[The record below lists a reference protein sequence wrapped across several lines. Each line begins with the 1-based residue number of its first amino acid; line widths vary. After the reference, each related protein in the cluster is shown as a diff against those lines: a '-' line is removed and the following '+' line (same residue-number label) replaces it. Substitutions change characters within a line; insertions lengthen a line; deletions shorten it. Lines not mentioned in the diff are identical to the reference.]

1 MSYKDDDN
9 GTQEAMQAYA
19 DNFGIELDDLDRGD
33 FDEAYIGMYDS
44 IEDWAEDFLRETG
57 QLEGLGMLE
66 QYFDYASYA
75 SDCETGGDIWTADA
89 PGRRV
94 FVFHNL

>member
-1 MSYKDDDN
+1 MSYDSDN
-9 GTQEAMQAYA
+9 GREEALQAYA
-19 DNFGIELDDLDRGD
+19 DNFGLDVEDVDYQD

-75 SDCETGGDIWTADA
+75 SDCETGGDIWTADG

-94 FVFHNL
+94 LVFHNL